1 MSPPARRRW
10 ARAGNVLLVVLVT
23 ALQLAGLRAG
33 SPARAPEVLAGV
45 AGEVL
50 GVAAALIGGVA
61 LWWRRSR
68 PVSVLAVCVAAYAV
82 NAVVV
87 PGVAPYAGWLALY
100 AAGAH
105 GRQAAR
111 AWYAAGAG
119 AAALAAV
126 FAACALLYPKTA
138 GELPLLIAV
147 TAIAALTGTVV
158 RSRRAQ
164 LTALRDRAEALE
176 RERVSAGARAAA
188 EERLRIARDVH
199 DLVGHGLSAIAVQSS
214 TARLA
219 LDAGRIE
226 TARTALAAVE
236 SGSRAALGEM
246 RQLLGVLRAGDAGEH
261 GRLPGLGDLP
271 GLAGSMGRQ
280 GVMVT
285 LHAGE
290 VGAVPGA
297 VSLAAY
303 RVVQEALTNVVKHAG
318 GGSRVTVEVG
328 ASGGAVLVTVED
340 YAGPAPLE
348 SEAGYP
354 PLPGGAGQLPG
365 ERAGGAGL
373 AGMRERVA
381 VFGGEVSAGP
391 AGDHPGWRV
400 RARIPYGAGSS
411 PSSACGTGPSW
422 SSPRT
427 SPG

>member
-1 MSPPARRRW
+1 
-10 ARAGNVLLVVLVT
+10 VLVT
-23 ALQLAGLRAG
+23 ALQLAAPRAG
-33 SPARAPEVLAGV
+33 SPARASDLLAGV
-45 AGEVL
+45 AGQAV

-68 PVSVLAVCVAAYAV
+68 PVSVLAVCVPAYAV

-111 AWYAAGAG
+111 AWYAAAAG
-119 AAALAAV
+119 AAALVAV
-126 FAACALLYPKTA
+126 FAACTLLYPKTV
-138 GELPLLIAV
+138 GELALLIAV
-147 TAIAALTGTVV
+147 TAIAALAGTVV
-158 RSRRAQ
+158 RSRRVQ
-164 LTALRDRAEALE
+164 LAALRDRAEALE
-176 RERVSAGARAAA
+176 RERVSAEARAAA

-199 DLVGHGLSAIAVQSS
+199 DLVGHGLSAIAVQSG

-219 LDAGRIE
+219 LDAGKIE

-246 RQLLGVLRAGDAGEH
+246 RQLLGVLRAGDAGGQ

-271 GLAGSMGRQ
+271 GLAGRMGRQ

-285 LHAGE
+285 LRAGE
-290 VGAVPGA
+290 VSAVPGA

-318 GGSRVTVEVG
+318 GSRVTVEVG

-340 YAGPAPLE
+340 YAGPAAPQA
-348 SEAGYP
+348 EAGHP
-354 PLPGGAGQLPG
+354 AGEPPGG
-365 ERAGGAGL
+365 RAGGAGL

-381 VFGGEVSAGP
+381 GFGGELSAGP

-400 RARIPYGAGSS
+400 RARIPYAQQD
-411 PSSACGTGPSW
+411 A
-422 SSPRT
+422 R
-427 SPG
+427 

>member
-1 MSPPARRRW
+1 
-10 ARAGNVLLVVLVT
+10 VLLVVLAT
-23 ALQLAGLRAG
+23 ALQLAAPRAG
-33 SPARAPEVLAGV
+33 SPARPAEVLAGV
-45 AGEVL
+45 AGEAVRM
-50 GVAAALIGGVA
+50 AAALTGGVA

-82 NAVVV
+82 NAVAV
-87 PGVAPYAGWLALY
+87 PGVPPYAGWLALY
-100 AAGAH
+100 AAGAY

-111 AWYAAGAG
+111 AWYAAAAG
-119 AAALAAV
+119 AAALGAV
-126 FAACALLYPKTA
+126 FAASALLYPKTV

-147 TAIAALTGTVV
+147 TAIAALAGTLV

-164 LTALRDRAEALE
+164 LVALRDRAEALE
-176 RERVSAGARAAA
+176 RARVSAEARAAA

-246 RQLLGVLRAGDAGEH
+246 RQLLGVLRAGDAGEY

-285 LHAGE
+285 LQAGE
-290 VGAVPGA
+290 VGEVPGA

-318 GGSRVTVEVG
+318 GGRVTVEVG
-328 ASGGAVLVTVED
+328 ASDGAVLVTVED
-340 YAGPAPLE
+340 YAGPAAPQAAAGHLA
-348 SEAGYP
+348 SEP
-354 PLPGGAGQLPG
+354 PGG
-365 ERAGGAGL
+365 RAGGAGL

-381 VFGGEVSAGP
+381 VFGGELSAGP

-400 RARIPYGAGSS
+400 RARIPYGEQGAG
-411 PSSACGTGPSW
+411 
-422 SSPRT
+422 
-427 SPG
+427 

>member
-1 MSPPARRRW
+1 MSQPAPRRRW

-23 ALQLAGLRAG
+23 ALQLAAPRAG
-33 SPARAPEVLAGV
+33 SPARTSDLLAGAASQAV
-45 AGEVL
+45 GM
-50 GVAAALIGGVA
+50 AAALAGGVA

-68 PVSVLAVCVAAYAV
+68 PVSVLAVCVLAYAV
-82 NAVVV
+82 NAVMV
-87 PGVAPYAGWLALY
+87 PGVPPYAGWLALY
-100 AAGAH
+100 AAGAY

-111 AWYAAGAG
+111 AWYAAAAGG
-119 AAALAAV
+119 AALVAV
-126 FAACALLYPKTA
+126 FAASALLYPKTV
-138 GELPLLIAV
+138 GELALLIAV
-147 TAIAALTGTVV
+147 TVIAALAGTVV

-164 LTALRDRAEALE
+164 LDALRDRAAALE
-176 RERVSAGARAAA
+176 RERVSAEARAAA

-199 DLVGHGLSAIAVQSS
+199 DLVGHGLSGIAVQSG

-226 TARTALAAVE
+226 TARAALAAVE

-318 GGSRVTVEVG
+318 GSRVTVEVG
-328 ASGGAVLVTVED
+328 VSGGAVLVTVED
-340 YAGPAPLE
+340 YAGPAAPQA
-348 SEAGYP
+348 EAGHP
-354 PLPGGAGQLPG
+354 PLPGGAGQPPG
-365 ERAGGAGL
+365 GWAGGAGL

-381 VFGGEVSAGP
+381 GFGGELSAGP

-400 RARIPYGAGSS
+400 RARIPYAQEDAG
-411 PSSACGTGPSW
+411 
-422 SSPRT
+422 
-427 SPG
+427 